1 MIKLCKKLDMR
12 QESLSANAD
21 NFLVLMP
28 KNFKKQRSLPEIV
41 GSLKTVGKIQ
51 QLVRKR
57 SQKTNYD
64 VTALAVYPIFN
75 KLTFFATSIIFLES
89 TIKLI
94 TGIFD
99 SQK

>member
-1 MIKLCKKLDMR
+1 MICNGELCPNYFSVNVSGLTVVFR
-12 QESLSANAD
+12 Q
-21 NFLVLMP
+21 
-28 KNFKKQRSLPEIV
+28 KIFKKQRSLPEIV

-64 VTALAVYPIFN
+64 VTALAVYLIFN

-89 TIKLI
+89 TI
-94 TGIFD
+94 
-99 SQK
+99 